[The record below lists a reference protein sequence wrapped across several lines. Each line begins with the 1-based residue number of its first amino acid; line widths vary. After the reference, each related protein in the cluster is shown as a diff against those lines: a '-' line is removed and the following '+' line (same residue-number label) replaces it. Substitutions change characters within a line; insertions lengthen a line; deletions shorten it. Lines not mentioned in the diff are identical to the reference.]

1 MLMILAR
8 LVRSEKASGRS
19 LRFAPRTP
27 ARKYGT
33 LDRGVGD
40 LGDESGASSLP
51 TGPEF
56 SALPPDGVVALGFG
70 PAPFSCA
77 WSVPVM
83 SVLRD
88 AELVS
93 WGTDLVT
100 G

>member
-1 MLMILAR
+1 MD
-8 LVRSEKASGRS
+8 S
-19 LRFAPRTP
+19 
-27 ARKYGT
+27 
-33 LDRGVGD
+33 
-40 LGDESGASSLP
+40 
-51 TGPEF
+51 
-56 SALPPDGVVALGFG
+56 G

-100 G
+100 GALVRLESLLGWGTGLVGLEQWSTELVRLEQKAG